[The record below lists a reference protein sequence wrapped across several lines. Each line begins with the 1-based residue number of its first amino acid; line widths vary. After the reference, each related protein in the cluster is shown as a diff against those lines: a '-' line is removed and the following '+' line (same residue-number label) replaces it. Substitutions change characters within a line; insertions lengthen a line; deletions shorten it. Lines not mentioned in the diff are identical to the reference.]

1 VKARDDG
8 RVAVRFETAATGPGR
23 QIWLD
28 PATEEVELV
37 GALGPDGAEVPDA
50 ADGPDG
56 PDRPTTPGASEGD
69 AA

>member
-1 VKARDDG
+1 MKARDDG

-37 GALGPDGAEVPDA
+37 GALGPDGAELPDA
-50 ADGPDG
+50 APADDPDA
-56 PDRPTTPGASEGD
+56 GA
-69 AA
+69 